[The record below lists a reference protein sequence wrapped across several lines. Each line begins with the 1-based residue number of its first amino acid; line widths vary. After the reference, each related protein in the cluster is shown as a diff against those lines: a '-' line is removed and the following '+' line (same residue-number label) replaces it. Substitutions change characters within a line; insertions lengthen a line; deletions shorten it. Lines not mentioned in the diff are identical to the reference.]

1 MKFLLIS
8 WCPRGALWY
17 LRVCGFTVQGLWSS
31 SVQNC
36 VSLGVA
42 VCDPNCNKR
51 NNRLFG
57 NEQLRSEDF
66 KGASHSH
73 LHVIVKSSCFPIM
86 VREPT
91 WDSLVGCSNTFC
103 LLLFFMDYSHQSI
116 EWFIPACKDIKAWC
130 PYLLFVLFHLSFAFA
145 LSLLVSLLSFSF
157 CPKRSR
163 TSKFWL
169 WFGHNYRKQLLI
181 MV

>member
-17 LRVCGFTVQGLWSS
+17 LRVCAFTVQGLWSS

-116 EWFIPACKDIKAWC
+116 EWFIPACKDIKDV
-130 PYLLFVLFHLSFAFA
+130 PIS
-145 LSLLVSLLSFSF
+145 SSFSSTSHLPLPSLF
-157 CPKRSR
+157 TPSLFLLLPKEV
-163 TSKFWL
+163 KDF
-169 WFGHNYRKQLLI
+169 
-181 MV
+181 